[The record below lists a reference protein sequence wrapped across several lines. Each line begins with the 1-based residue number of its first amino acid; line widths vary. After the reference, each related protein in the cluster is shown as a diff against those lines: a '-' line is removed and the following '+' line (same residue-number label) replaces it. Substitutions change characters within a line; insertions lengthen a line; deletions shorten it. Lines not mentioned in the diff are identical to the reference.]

1 MKTCDI
7 FVFAG
12 EASGDHLGS
21 ELIRALLSKNKNLKI
36 SGVLGPLM
44 REENASS
51 LLEMEEFQVMGFI
64 DVVKALP
71 KLFKL
76 FKKTRELIINAQP
89 KALVLIDYPG
99 FNLRMAKSLKKRGF
113 KAPIIQYVCPSVWAW
128 KSGRIKTMEKFLDHL
143 ICLFPFEPSCFA
155 KTKLEATFI
164 GHPLAKKIKEYQYKE
179 NLFNFKKP
187 VLSIFPGS
195 RKNEIERNLPLM
207 FEMAK
212 KHTKGMYDIAVS
224 CASKNRIPLITSI
237 IKNDATLISSC
248 HNYELMKASSFAFAV
263 SGTIT
268 LELALH
274 KLPSIVTYAIR
285 PFDFFLARK
294 IFRIDLPHYCIA
306 NYTAS
311 VRMFPEFYGP
321 HFNKEM
327 LNETLSFMLEN
338 EEELSLCKRRCENL
352 QKIFEKKEPNQLS
365 AKVILE
371 KALQ

>member
-1 MKTCDI
+1 MSSCDL

-21 ELIRALLSKNKNLKI
+21 ELIRALHKQNKDLKI
-36 SGVLGPLM
+36 TGVLGPLM
-44 REENASS
+44 RKEHATC

-64 DVVKALP
+64 DVIKALP

-76 FKKTRELIINAQP
+76 FKKTRELIISSQP

-113 KAPIIQYVCPSVWAW
+113 KPPIIQYVCPSVWAW
-128 KSGRIKTMEKFLDHL
+128 KTGRIKTMEKYLDHL

-155 KTKLEATFI
+155 KTSLKTTFI
-164 GHPLAKKIKEYQYKE
+164 GHPLAKKIKEFSYQE

-195 RKNEIERNLPLM
+195 RKKEIERNLPLM
-207 FEMAK
+207 IEMAK

-224 CASKNRIPLITSI
+224 CASKKREP
-237 IKNDATLISSC
+237 LISSIIGKDATQVPSC
-248 HNYELMKASSFAFAV
+248 YNYELMKASSFAFAV

-274 KLPSIVTYAIR
+274 RLPSIVTYAIR

-321 HFNKEM
+321 HFNREM

-338 EEELSLCKRRCENL
+338 EEELTLCRKRCEGL
-352 QKIFEKKEPNQLS
+352 QKIFDKKEPDELS

-371 KALQ
+371 KALK